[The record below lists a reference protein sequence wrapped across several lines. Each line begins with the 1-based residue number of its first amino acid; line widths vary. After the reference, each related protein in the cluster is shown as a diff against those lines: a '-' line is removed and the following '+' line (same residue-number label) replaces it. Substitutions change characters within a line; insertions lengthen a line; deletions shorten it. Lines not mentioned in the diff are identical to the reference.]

1 MQLTYTTGILSIC
14 AIHITLSGEK
24 TIPSMILW
32 QILFAGLVTTAV
44 TIYFASI
51 QAVDTKI
58 NMIRLIMHYIAL
70 SLTMIGIGYWF
81 HWIEMNVLGIIIM
94 LLSVAFV
101 YVFSMMMYYFL
112 DKKEAEEM
120 NEKLKEKYQND
131 EKK

>member
-1 MQLTYTTGILSIC
+1 
-14 AIHITLSGEK
+14 
-24 TIPSMILW
+24 MILW